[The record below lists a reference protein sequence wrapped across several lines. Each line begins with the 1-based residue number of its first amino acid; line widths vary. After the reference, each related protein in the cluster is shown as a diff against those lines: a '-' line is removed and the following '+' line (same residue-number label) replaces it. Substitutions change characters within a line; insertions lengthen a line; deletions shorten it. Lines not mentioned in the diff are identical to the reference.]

1 MRLTPLLRHPL
12 TSYLMILPFLA
23 VGSLSSGAD
32 AQGQASDPS
41 LSSLW
46 QPQDCTALALA
57 ERQRLEALGEP
68 VTRTHMGQFV
78 ASCMEANA
86 ADELARLEA
95 LVKVY
100 RVELA
105 AINVRINEK
114 AQLIDQQ
121 NRVIAQLKR
130 ENAELE
136 LEILAS
142 QERQRQMLKQAEA
155 ILRDLTQR

>member
-1 MRLTPLLRHPL
+1 MRLSPLLRYPL

-68 VTRTHMGQFV
+68 VTRAHMGQFV
-78 ASCMEANA
+78 AACMEANA
-86 ADELARLEA
+86 EDELAA
-95 LVKVY
+95 LQELVALY

-105 AINVRINEK
+105 AINLRIDQY
-114 AQLIDQQ
+114 ARIIDQQ
-121 NRVIAQLKR
+121 NRVL
-130 ENAELE
+130 AELRRE
-136 LEILAS
+136 SDGLRL
-142 QERQRQMLKQAEA
+142 ERQSVEAEQQA
-155 ILRDLTQR
+155 ILRQAQDILEDLARR